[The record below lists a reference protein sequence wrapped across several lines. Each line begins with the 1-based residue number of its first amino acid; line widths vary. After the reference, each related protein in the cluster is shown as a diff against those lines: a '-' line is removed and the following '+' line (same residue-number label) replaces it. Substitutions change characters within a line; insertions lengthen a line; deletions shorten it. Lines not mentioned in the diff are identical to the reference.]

1 MRQID
6 AKGLACPAPVIQTKA
21 IIEEESPESINIVV
35 DNEAAS
41 QNVSR
46 FLQSRHYKV
55 TVERQGNDFHV
66 QGQKDPDNTREPAPQ
81 SQPKPDHQKI
91 LVMISSDKIGNGD
104 DLLGK
109 KLMISF
115 LKTLKEMGS
124 DLWRLVFVNNGVKL
138 TIEESLVL
146 EELKYLEKT
155 GTSILVCGTCLTHFN
170 LLEQKKVGQTTN
182 MLDIITSIQLADSV
196 INL

>member
-6 AKGLACPAPVIQTKA
+6 AKGMACPAPVIQTKA
-21 IIEEESPESINIVV
+21 TIEEESPESINIVV

-55 TVERQGNDFHV
+55 TLERLGNDFHV
-66 QGQKDPDNTREPAPQ
+66 QGQIDPDDISETAH
-81 SQPKPDHQKI
+81 QPKPDHQKI
-91 LVMISSDKIGNGD
+91 LVMIGSNKIGNGD
-104 DLLGK
+104 DVLGE

-138 TIEESLVL
+138 TIEESMVL
-146 EELKYLEKT
+146 EDLKYLEKT
-155 GTSILVCGTCLTHFN
+155 GTHILVCGTCLTHFN

-182 MLDIITSIQLADSV
+182 MLDIITSMQLADSV

>member
-6 AKGLACPAPVIQTKA
+6 AKGMACPAPVIQTKA
-21 IIEEESPESINIVV
+21 IIEKESPELIRVVV

-46 FLQSRHYKV
+46 FLQSRHYFASIEK
-55 TVERQGNDFHV
+55 QGNDFHV
-66 QGQKDPDNTREPAPQ
+66 QGRKDPDNTCETAPQ
-81 SQPKPDHQKI
+81 PQPKPDHQKI

-104 DLLGK
+104 DVLGE
-109 KLMISF
+109 KLMTSF

-138 TIEESLVL
+138 TVEESMVI
-146 EELKYLEKT
+146 EDLKYLEKT
-155 GTSILVCGTCLTHFN
+155 GTHILVCGTCLTYFN

-182 MLDIITSIQLADSV
+182 MLDIITSMQLADRV